1 MTDARPILVVDDEE
15 QMQKA
20 MEELLQR
27 KGYRTVCARNG
38 KEALQR
44 IEQGGLRMVISDVRM
59 PEVDGITLLSEC
71 RRRAPWLPFILISA
85 VGNVREAVEA
95 VKKGAEDYLM
105 KPFSVDE
112 LLAKIRSMDLATT
125 FDSRDG
131 GIVTRNPRMLE
142 ILGMAKGVAASDVSV
157 VITGESG
164 TGKELLARFLH
175 DHSGRRNAP
184 FVSVNCASI
193 PETLLE
199 SELFGHEKGSF
210 TGANHRR
217 TGKFEMAHEGTLLL
231 DEIGEMRPSLQAK
244 LLRVLQEKEVERV
257 GGERPVRVDFR
268 TIATTNRELLKDTLD
283 GRFRE
288 DLYYRLNVVPFH
300 LPPLRERAEDIPLL
314 VEHFNGLI
322 AHRLGLPPKEFSDQ
336 AVKKLRELSWRG
348 NIRELKNVV
357 ERAVV
362 LSKAPVLEPGDLY
375 LDAGAG
381 TGNAERA
388 VVERAAR
395 RPAKG
400 IRAMEKDLIL
410 KTLQD
415 NDGNRSHTAR
425 MLGISVR
432 TLRNKL
438 KAFGL
443 PAGERCADAGA
454 MFL

>member
-1 MTDARPILVVDDEE
+1 
-15 QMQKA
+15 MQKA
-20 MEELLQR
+20 IEEILRR
-27 KGYRTVCARNG
+27 KGYSTVSARNG

-44 IEQGGLRMVISDVRM
+44 IEEGGLRMVISDVRM
-59 PEVDGITLLSEC
+59 PEIDGITLLGEC

-112 LLAKIRSMDLATT
+112 LLAKIRSMDLEVS
-125 FDSRDG
+125 FDHPQS
-131 GIVTRNPRMLE
+131 GIVTRNNRMLE

-175 DHSGRRNAP
+175 DHSSRGNAP
-184 FVSVNCASI
+184 FVTVNCASI

-210 TGANHRR
+210 TGANQRH

-244 LLRVLQEKEVERV
+244 LLRVLQEKEVDRV

-268 TIATTNRELLKDTLD
+268 TIATTNRDLLKEVVG

-300 LPPLRERAEDIPLL
+300 LPPLRERVEDIPLL
-314 VEHFNGLI
+314 VDHFNGLI
-322 AHRLGLPPKEFSDQ
+322 AHRLGLPPKEFSAR
-336 AVKKLRELSWRG
+336 AVKKLKDLAWRG
-348 NIRELKNVV
+348 NVRELKNVV

-362 LSKAPVLEPGDLY
+362 LSRSPLLEVNDLY
-375 LDAGAG
+375 LDESQGPAAVA
-381 TGNAERA
+381 AERA
-388 VVERAAR
+388 VRQPVQ
-395 RPAKG
+395 G
-400 IRAMEKDLIL
+400 IRAMEKELIL
-410 KTLQD
+410 KTLKD
-415 NDGNRSHTAR
+415 TAGNRSHTAR
-425 MLGISVR
+425 LLGISVR

-438 KAFGL
+438 KEFGTS
-443 PAGERCADAGA
+443 PGENLADVGA
-454 MFL
+454 SCQ